1 MTPEQIDVFAE
12 GLYHLAVCDGVDD
25 TEVRF
30 IREFLAEA
38 GADPARI
45 DNLGKRAFDADEL
58 EWHLNTQHLRRVFIK
73 ACYLLV
79 KADGKVTPSPCP
91 ARSVALQA
99 WLQPSPSRAAVSSR
113 CTSSGSA

>member
-12 GLYHLAVCDGVDD
+12 GLYQLAVCDGVDD

-30 IREFLAEA
+30 IREFLADA

-45 DNLGKRAFDADEL
+45 DRLGQREFDAGEL
-58 EWHLNTQHLRRVFIK
+58 AWTLNTQNLRRLFIK

-79 KADGKVTPSPCP
+79 KADGKVSDAERTLIAAFAEEVGETAHLAELEQDAVPMPS
-91 ARSVALQA
+91 A
-99 WLQPSPSRAAVSSR
+99 
-113 CTSSGSA
+113 

>member
-12 GLYHLAVCDGVDD
+12 GLYHLAVCDGVDE

-45 DNLGKRAFDADEL
+45 DNLGQRPFDADEL

-79 KADGKVTPSPCP
+79 KADGVVSDKEREIISLFAEVVGETEHLAELEKDAIPMPS
-91 ARSVALQA
+91 A
-99 WLQPSPSRAAVSSR
+99 
-113 CTSSGSA
+113 